1 MRIKAKK
8 VLTNIRDKL
17 HFVNI
22 RNHKSM
28 KTNNLTKLFKKLA
41 VISSIVSIS
50 AFATA
55 PVRAEHH
62 GEMKMSANNK
72 NIVEVAVA
80 SDSFNTLVKAVQA
93 AGLADTLASGS
104 YTVFAPTDAAFAQ
117 SLPEGSVEFLLKPE
131 NKDLLR
137 QVLSYHVTSGK
148 VTSNQ
153 LQTGT
158 VNMLYGGVA
167 VRVTPGKVI
176 VNNASVTNANIA
188 ASNGV
193 IHAVNRVLLPQ
204 QIRQQIAAKLAMQ

>member
-1 MRIKAKK
+1 MNINK
-8 VLTNIRDKL
+8 LTQL
-17 HFVNI
+17 F
-22 RNHKSM
+22 
-28 KTNNLTKLFKKLA
+28 TKLAL
-41 VISSIVSIS
+41 VTGVVGMS

-55 PVRAEHH
+55 PARAESY
-62 GEMKMSANNK
+62 GNMGNMQNMQMSASNK
-72 NIVEVAVA
+72 NLVEVAVA
-80 SDSFNTLVKAVQA
+80 SDSFDTLVKAVQA
-93 AGLADTLASGS
+93 AGLADTLANGS
-104 YTVFAPTDAAFAQ
+104 YTVFAPTDEAFEQ
-117 SLPEGSVEFLLKPE
+117 SLPEGAVAFLLQPE

-158 VNMLYGGVA
+158 VDMLYGGVA
-167 VRVTPGKVI
+167 VRVAPGKVI

-204 QIRQQIAAKLAMQ
+204 ELRETIASRLAMQ